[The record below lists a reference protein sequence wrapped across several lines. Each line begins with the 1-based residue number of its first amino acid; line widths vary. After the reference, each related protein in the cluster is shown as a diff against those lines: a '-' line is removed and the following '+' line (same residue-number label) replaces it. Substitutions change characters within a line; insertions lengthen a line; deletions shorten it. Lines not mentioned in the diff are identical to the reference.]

1 MKKFLVLALAALL
14 TVGFVAIADA
24 ARPDGTGIT
33 GSPHDFTDNLVGEDG
48 IAVTDTTAATYEADG
63 DGVGWNKRA
72 EICRVCHVP
81 HDHGRSQKYWEAYNG
96 LLWNHAVVSADYTM
110 YTSAT
115 LDGAIDGDPSGTAK
129 LCLGCHD
136 GAVAVD
142 TYDRYAG
149 GNVYMS
155 DIQSA
160 FMVPNTGTAY
170 DLTATH
176 PLSIVYDVA
185 ADTPTGG
192 TSGLNPTP
200 PHYLNHHS

>member
-1 MKKFLVLALAALL
+1 MKKLLVLALAVLL
-14 TVGFVAIADA
+14 TAGFVAIADA

-48 IAVTDTTAATYEADG
+48 IAVTDTTVATYEADG
-63 DGVGWNKRA
+63 SGLGWNKRA

-155 DIQSA
+155 DIQSG
-160 FMVPNTGTAY
+160 FQVPNTGTAY
-170 DLTATH
+170 DLTATL
-176 PLSIVYDVA
+176 PLHTTSTI
-185 ADTPTGG
+185 THTGA
-192 TSGLNPTP
+192 